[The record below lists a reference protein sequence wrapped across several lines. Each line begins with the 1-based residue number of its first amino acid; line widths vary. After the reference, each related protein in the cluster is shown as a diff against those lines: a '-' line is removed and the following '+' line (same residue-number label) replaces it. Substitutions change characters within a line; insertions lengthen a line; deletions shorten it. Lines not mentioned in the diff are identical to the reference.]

1 MTIAGRQRGW
11 LNQKTDLKIREEQ
24 FHVLARYDLLCPV
37 YCLMPDHM
45 HFLWMGME
53 MDSVQLNAAQFFR
66 RYVNEV
72 LEESNVRLQGQG
84 FDHVLRGEEQ
94 RRSAFESLLFYIVEN
109 PVRAGLVDTSH
120 NWPYSG
126 TQVAGYPDLDWRDDD
141 FRERFWKIYG
151 LELEKR
157 VKHT

>member
-1 MTIAGRQRGW
+1 
-11 LNQKTDLKIREEQ
+11 
-24 FHVLARYDLLCPV
+24 
-37 YCLMPDHM
+37 MPDHM

-66 RYVNEV
+66 RYVNEI